1 MLYVEMER
9 ESLWLV
15 LRVTQL
21 LWLVTA
27 DDRGLQMSIELECRI
42 DHHQQ

>member
-15 LRVTQL
+15 VRVTQ

-42 DHHQQ
+42 DHYQQ